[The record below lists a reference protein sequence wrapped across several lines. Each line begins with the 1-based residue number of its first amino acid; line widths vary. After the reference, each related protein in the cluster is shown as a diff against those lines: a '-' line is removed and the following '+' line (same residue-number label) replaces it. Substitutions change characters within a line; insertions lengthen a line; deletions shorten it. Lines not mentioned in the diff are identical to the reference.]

1 MYRVNHLG
9 ANHYDKTLLH
19 QTFINFRMRTH
30 STGDTVAFEKPWT
43 EKYRPQVLDEVIGR
57 DSIIKRLKYYVE
69 KQNMPHLLFAGPAG
83 VGKTT
88 CAICLAR
95 EFFGETWRQNFQETN
110 ASDERGINVVRQK
123 IKDFARTR
131 PIGGDFKIIFL
142 DESDALTSDA
152 QNALRRTMEVYTSTC
167 RFILSCNYSSKIIEP
182 IQSRCAVFRFG
193 PLPDEAI
200 KQKMRMVAEKEG
212 LTITDDGM
220 EALLYVVEGDM
231 RRSENL
237 LQAASAFSEITAETI
252 YQVSARATP
261 EDIRKMMVDALNG
274 DFLAA
279 RKQLSDLLLKHGL
292 SGEEILR
299 QMHKEIFN
307 LNIPDK
313 KKVELVDRLGEH
325 DFRLVEGSNE
335 KIQLESLLAYF
346 SLV

>member
-1 MYRVNHLG
+1 MV
-9 ANHYDKTLLH
+9 
-19 QTFINFRMRTH
+19 
-30 STGDTVAFEKPWT
+30 FEKPWT
-43 EKYRPQVLDEVIGR
+43 EKYRPQTLDEVRGR
-57 DSIIKRLKYYVE
+57 DNIIRRLTYYVK

-131 PIGGDFKIIFL
+131 PIDGDFKIIFL

-152 QNALRRTMEVYTSTC
+152 QNALRRTMEMYTSTC

-193 PLPDEAI
+193 PLSSEAI
-200 KQKMRMVAEKEG
+200 QSKMEMIAQKEG
-212 LTITDDGM
+212 LTITEDGM
-220 EALLYVVEGDM
+220 EALLYVAEGDM
-231 RRSENL
+231 RKAENL
-237 LQAASAFSEITAETI
+237 LQAASAFDEITSTQI

-261 EDIRKMMVDALNG
+261 EDIRKMMENALTG
-274 DFLAA
+274 DFLSA
-279 RKQLSDLLLKHGL
+279 RKQLTDFLIKYGL
-292 SGEEILR
+292 SGEDILR
-299 QMHKEIFN
+299 QMHREIFN
-307 LNIPDK
+307 LDIPDQK
-313 KKVELVDRLGEH
+313 KIELVDRLGEH

-346 SLV
+346 SLVR

>member
-1 MYRVNHLG
+1 
-9 ANHYDKTLLH
+9 
-19 QTFINFRMRTH
+19 
-30 STGDTVAFEKPWT
+30 VAFEKPWT
-43 EKYRPQVLDEVIGR
+43 EKYRPQILDEVIGR
-57 DSIIKRLKYYVE
+57 DSIVKRLKYYVE

-110 ASDERGINVVRQK
+110 ASDERGINMVRQK
-123 IKDFARTR
+123 IKNFARTR

-152 QNALRRTMEVYTSTC
+152 QNALRRTMEMYTSTC
-167 RFILSCNYSSKIIEP
+167 RFILSCNYSSKIIDP

-200 KQKMRMVAEKEG
+200 ETKVKMITQNEG
-212 LTITDDGM
+212 LAITDDGM
-220 EALLYVVEGDM
+220 KALLYVVEGDM
-231 RRSENL
+231 RKSENL
-237 LQAASAFSEITAETI
+237 LQAASAFDEITADII

-261 EDIRKMMVDALNG
+261 EDIRKMMENALTG
-274 DFLAA
+274 EFLAA

-292 SGEEILR
+292 SGEDILR
-299 QMHKEIFN
+299 QMHREIFN
-307 LNIPDK
+307 LDIPDQK
-313 KKVELVDRLGEH
+313 KIKLIDRLGEH

-335 KIQLESLLAYF
+335 KIQLESFLASF
-346 SLV
+346 ALVQ

>member
-1 MYRVNHLG
+1 MV
-9 ANHYDKTLLH
+9 
-19 QTFINFRMRTH
+19 
-30 STGDTVAFEKPWT
+30 FEKPWT
-43 EKYRPQVLDEVIGR
+43 EKYRPQTLDEVRGR
-57 DSIIKRLKYYVE
+57 DNIIRRLTYYVK

-131 PIGGDFKIIFL
+131 PIDGDFKIIFL

-152 QNALRRTMEVYTSTC
+152 QNALRRTMEMYTSTC

-193 PLPDEAI
+193 PLPSEAI
-200 KQKMRMVAEKEG
+200 QSKMEMIAQKEG
-212 LTITDDGM
+212 LTITEDGM
-220 EALLYVVEGDM
+220 EALLYVAEGDM
-231 RRSENL
+231 RKAENL
-237 LQAASAFSEITAETI
+237 LQAASAFDEITSTQI

-261 EDIRKMMVDALNG
+261 EDIRKMMENALTG
-274 DFLAA
+274 DFLSA
-279 RKQLSDLLLKHGL
+279 RKQLTDFLIKYGL
-292 SGEEILR
+292 SGEDILR
-299 QMHKEIFN
+299 QMHREIFN
-307 LNIPDK
+307 LDIPDQK
-313 KKVELVDRLGEH
+313 KIELIDRLGEH

-346 SLV
+346 ALVR

>member
-1 MYRVNHLG
+1 V
-9 ANHYDKTLLH
+9 
-19 QTFINFRMRTH
+19 
-30 STGDTVAFEKPWT
+30 VFEKPWT
-43 EKYRPQVLDEVIGR
+43 EKYRPKTLDEVMGR
-57 DSIIKRLKYYVE
+57 DNIVKRLKYYVE
-69 KQNMPHLLFAGPAG
+69 HESMPHLLFAGPAG

-152 QNALRRTMEVYTSTC
+152 QNALRRTMEIYTSTC
-167 RFILSCNYSSKIIEP
+167 RFILSCNYSSRIIDP

-193 PLPDEAI
+193 PLPDDAI
-200 KQKMRMVAEKEG
+200 KSKITMISENEG

-220 EALLYVVEGDM
+220 NALLYVAEGDM
-231 RRSENL
+231 RKSENL
-237 LQAASAFSEITAETI
+237 LQAGSAFKNITGEVI

-261 EDIRKMMVDALNG
+261 EDIRKMMENALGG

-279 RKQLSDLLLKHGL
+279 RKQLSDLLINHGL
-292 SGEEILR
+292 SGEDILR
-299 QMHKEIFN
+299 QMHREIFN
-307 LNIPDK
+307 LDIPDE

-335 KIQLESLLAYF
+335 KIQLESLLAHF
-346 SLV
+346 SIVG

>member
-1 MYRVNHLG
+1 V
-9 ANHYDKTLLH
+9 
-19 QTFINFRMRTH
+19 
-30 STGDTVAFEKPWT
+30 VFEKPWT
-43 EKYRPQVLDEVIGR
+43 EKYRPVTLDEVRGR
-57 DSIIKRLKYYVE
+57 DTIVKRLKHYVKKE
-69 KQNMPHLLFAGPAG
+69 NMPHLLFAGPAG

-193 PLPDEAI
+193 PLPEEAI
-200 KQKMRMVAEKEG
+200 KSKMEMIAENEG
-212 LTITDDGM
+212 INITDKGM
-220 EALLYVVEGDM
+220 DALLYVAEGDM
-231 RRSENL
+231 RKSENL
-237 LQAASAFSEITAETI
+237 LQAASAFDTVTDQVI
-252 YQVSARATP
+252 YEVSARATP
-261 EDIRKMMVDALNG
+261 QDIRKMMENALGG
-274 DFLAA
+274 DFLTA
-279 RKQLSDLLLKHGL
+279 RKQLSDLLITHGL
-292 SGEEILR
+292 SGEDILR
-299 QMHKEIFN
+299 QMHREVFN
-307 LNIPDK
+307 LEIPDR
-313 KKVELVDRLGEH
+313 KKVELIDRLGEH

>member
-1 MYRVNHLG
+1 
-9 ANHYDKTLLH
+9 
-19 QTFINFRMRTH
+19 
-30 STGDTVAFEKPWT
+30 VAFEKPWT
-43 EKYRPQVLDEVIGR
+43 EKYRPQTLDEVRGR
-57 DSIIKRLKYYVE
+57 DNIVKRLKYYVE

-88 CAICLAR
+88 CAICIAR

-110 ASDERGINVVRQK
+110 ASDERGINMVRQK

-152 QNALRRTMEVYTSTC
+152 QNALRRTMEMYTSTC

-193 PLPDEAI
+193 PLPDKAI
-200 KQKMRMVAEKEG
+200 ESKMKMIAENEG
-212 LTITDDGM
+212 LMITDAGM
-220 EALLYVVEGDM
+220 EALLYVAEGDM
-231 RRSENL
+231 RKAENL
-237 LQAASAFSEITAETI
+237 SQAASAFDEITDEVI

-261 EDIRKMMVDALNG
+261 EDIRKMMENALNG

-279 RKQLSDLLLKHGL
+279 RKQLGDLLIKRGL
-292 SGEEILR
+292 SGEDVLR
-299 QMHKEIFN
+299 QMHREIFN
-307 LNIPDK
+307 LEIPDQK
-313 KKVELVDRLGEH
+313 KIELVDRLGEH

-335 KIQLESLLAYF
+335 KIQLESLLAHF
-346 SLV
+346 TLVRST

>member
-1 MYRVNHLG
+1 M
-9 ANHYDKTLLH
+9 
-19 QTFINFRMRTH
+19 
-30 STGDTVAFEKPWT
+30 AFEKPWT
-43 EKYRPQVLDEVIGR
+43 EKYRPQTLDEVKGR
-57 DSIIKRLKYYVE
+57 ESIVKRLKYYVK

-95 EFFGETWRQNFQETN
+95 AFFGETWRQNFQETN

-152 QNALRRTMEVYTSTC
+152 QNALRRTMEMYTSTC
-167 RFILSCNYSSKIIEP
+167 RFILSCNYSSKIIDP

-200 KQKMRMVAEKEG
+200 ESKMGMIADEEG
-212 LTITDDGM
+212 LTITNEGM
-220 EALLYVVEGDM
+220 KALLYVVEGDM
-231 RRSENL
+231 RKSENL
-237 LQAASAFSEITAETI
+237 LQAASAFDEITDEVI
-252 YQVSARATP
+252 YHVSARATP
-261 EDIRKMMVDALNG
+261 EDIRKMMENALNS

-279 RKQLSDLLLKHGL
+279 RKQLSDLLINQGL
-292 SGEEILR
+292 SGNDILR
-299 QMHKEIFN
+299 QMHREVFN
-307 LNIPDK
+307 LEISDEK
-313 KKVELVDRLGEH
+313 KIEIIDRLGEH

-346 SLV
+346 ALV

>member
-1 MYRVNHLG
+1 MV
-9 ANHYDKTLLH
+9 
-19 QTFINFRMRTH
+19 
-30 STGDTVAFEKPWT
+30 FEKPWT
-43 EKYRPQVLDEVIGR
+43 EKYRPQTLDEVRGR
-57 DSIIKRLKYYVE
+57 DNIIKRLTYYVK

-131 PIGGDFKIIFL
+131 PIDGDFKIIFL

-152 QNALRRTMEVYTSTC
+152 QNALRRTMEMYTSTC

-193 PLPDEAI
+193 PLPSEAI
-200 KQKMRMVAEKEG
+200 QSKMEMIAQKEG
-212 LTITDDGM
+212 LTITEDGM
-220 EALLYVVEGDM
+220 EALLYVAEGDM
-231 RRSENL
+231 RKAENL
-237 LQAASAFSEITAETI
+237 LQAASAFDEITSTQI

-261 EDIRKMMVDALNG
+261 EDIRKMMENALTG
-274 DFLAA
+274 DFLSA
-279 RKQLSDLLLKHGL
+279 RKQLTDFLIKYGL
-292 SGEEILR
+292 SGEDILR
-299 QMHKEIFN
+299 QMHREIFN
-307 LNIPDK
+307 LDIPDQK
-313 KKVELVDRLGEH
+313 KIELIDRLGEH

-346 SLV
+346 ALVR